1 MGIAPAAAANA
12 AVTPKTE
19 APNEARA
26 LSRAFSNVAKAL
38 GPSVVRIEV
47 EVARGGGGNGN
58 GGGRRRMPAPNGP
71 DDDDDEVPPFF
82 RHFFEFGP
90 GGGMPEPGPA
100 HGVGSGFII
109 GTNGDII
116 TNRHV
121 VQGATKV
128 TVTMNDG
135 KEYPAHV
142 VGKDAQ
148 TDVAVVRM
156 EKPPANL
163 VVARLGDSDK
173 LEVGEWVVAVGS
185 PLGLEQTVTAG
196 IVSGKGRPGR
206 HVQMSGKRVRG
217 YIQTDAKI
225 NPGNSGGPLVNLEGE
240 VVGVNTL
247 IQVGAGGAYGFA
259 IPVNEVR
266 RVAQLLVKEGRVRYP
281 YLGLL
286 LTDVKD
292 LDDTQKAKLGK
303 QLPQRGAFVQELT
316 PGGPAGKAGMR
327 PGDVI
332 TEVNAQKIN
341 GAGDVVDYVS
351 GQNIGTKVTVTM
363 NDGKEYP
370 AQVVGKDAQTD
381 VAVVRMEKPPANLVV
396 ARLGDSDKLEVG
408 EWVVAVGSPLGL
420 EQTVTAGIVSGKG
433 RPGRHVQMSGKR
445 VRGYIQT
452 DAKINP
458 GNSGGPLVNL
468 EGEVVGVNT
477 LIQVG
482 AGGAYGF
489 AIPVNEVR
497 RVATLLVKEG
507 RVRYPYLGLL
517 LTDVKDLDEAQKAK
531 LAKPVPAQ
539 GAVVQELTPGGPAG
553 KAGMRPGDVITEVN
567 NQK

>member
-1 MGIAPAAAANA
+1 MILRNRMRATVAALALGVAGLVGLPTLFHGTPSGPGIAPAAAASA
-12 AVTPKTE
+12 AVTPRTE

-47 EVARGGGGNGN
+47 EVARGGM
-58 GGGRRRMPAPNGP
+58 GGGRHRMQPPGGQ
-71 DDDDDEVPPFF
+71 DDDDNNDGNVPPFF
-82 RHFFEFGP
+82 RHFFDFN
-90 GGGMPEPGPA
+90 GGGMPDPGPA

-135 KEYPAHV
+135 KEYPAKV
-142 VGKDAQ
+142 IGKDAQ
-148 TDVAVVRM
+148 TDVAVVRL
-156 EKPPANL
+156 EKPPSNL
-163 VVARLGDSDK
+163 VVARLGDSEK

-196 IVSGKGRPGR
+196 IISGKGRPGR

-266 RVAQLLVKEGRVRYP
+266 RVAQVLVKEGRVRYP

-292 LDDTQKAKLGK
+292 LDDSQKAKLGK
-303 QLPQRGAFVQELT
+303 SLPQQGAFVQELT

-327 PGDVI
+327 AGDVI
-332 TEVNAQKIN
+332 TEVNNQKIG

-351 GQNIGTKVTVTM
+351 GQNIGTKVTLHYIRE
-363 NDGKEYP
+363 GKP
-370 AQVVGKDAQTD
+370 AQTQVALAELPDEDQRQTAEAQGQGKIGLGLQTLTPD
-381 VAVVRMEKPPANLVV
+381 VA
-396 ARLGDSDKLEVG
+396 S
-408 EWVVAVGSPLGL
+408 SLGL
-420 EQTVTAGIVSGKG
+420 ERGTKGAVVTDVVAGSPAEHAGLKPGDVVVEVDR
-433 RPGRHVQMSGKR
+433 RPVGSSDEAVAALRAPQKNGHLLR
-445 VRGYIQT
+445 VRG
-452 DAKINP
+452 A
-458 GNSGGPLVNL
+458 SGTRFV
-468 EGEVVGVNT
+468 T
-477 LIQVG
+477 
-482 AGGAYGF
+482 
-489 AIPVNEVR
+489 
-497 RVATLLVKEG
+497 VK
-507 RVRYPYLGLL
+507 
-517 LTDVKDLDEAQKAK
+517 
-531 LAKPVPAQ
+531 
-539 GAVVQELTPGGPAG
+539 
-553 KAGMRPGDVITEVN
+553 
-567 NQK
+567 

>member
-1 MGIAPAAAANA
+1 MISARMRTIVAALALGVAGVVGVPGLFQGSPSAPGIAPAAAAGA

-47 EVARGGGGNGN
+47 EVARGAN
-58 GGGRRRMPAPNGP
+58 GGRHRMPAPGP
-71 DDDDDEVPPFF
+71 GQDDDDSDNVPPFF
-82 RHFFEFGP
+82 RHFFDFGQG

-135 KEYPAHV
+135 KEYPAQV

-148 TDVAVVRM
+148 TDVAVVRL
-156 EKPPANL
+156 EKAPANL

-217 YIQTDAKI
+217 YIQTDA
-225 NPGNSGGPLVNLEGE
+225 
-240 VVGVNTL
+240 
-247 IQVGAGGAYGFA
+247 A
-259 IPVNEVR
+259 
-266 RVAQLLVKEGRVRYP
+266 
-281 YLGLL
+281 
-286 LTDVKD
+286 
-292 LDDTQKAKLGK
+292 
-303 QLPQRGAFVQELT
+303 
-316 PGGPAGKAGMR
+316 
-327 PGDVI
+327 
-332 TEVNAQKIN
+332 
-341 GAGDVVDYVS
+341 
-351 GQNIGTKVTVTM
+351 
-363 NDGKEYP
+363 
-370 AQVVGKDAQTD
+370 
-381 VAVVRMEKPPANLVV
+381 
-396 ARLGDSDKLEVG
+396 
-408 EWVVAVGSPLGL
+408 
-420 EQTVTAGIVSGKG
+420 
-433 RPGRHVQMSGKR
+433 
-445 VRGYIQT
+445 
-452 DAKINP
+452 INP

-567 NQK
+567 NQKIAGAGDVVDYVSGQNIGTKVTLHYLREGKPAQTQVALAELPDEDQRQTAEAQGQGKVGLGLQTLTPDVASSLGLERGTKGAVVTDVVSGSPAERAGLKPGDVVVEVDRRPVGSSEEAVSALRAPQKNGHLLRVRGASGTRFVTVK

>member
-1 MGIAPAAAANA
+1 M
-12 AVTPKTE
+12 TT
-19 APNEARA
+19 
-26 LSRAFSNVAKAL
+26 
-38 GPSVVRIEV
+38 
-47 EVARGGGGNGN
+47 
-58 GGGRRRMPAPNGP
+58 
-71 DDDDDEVPPFF
+71 DVPPFF
-82 RHFFEFGP
+82 RHFFDFGQG

-135 KEYPAHV
+135 KEYTAQV

-148 TDVAVVRM
+148 TDVAVVRL
-156 EKPPANL
+156 EKPPSNL

-196 IVSGKGRPGR
+196 IISGKGRPGR

-292 LDDTQKAKLGK
+292 LDD
-303 QLPQRGAFVQELT
+303 
-316 PGGPAGKAGMR
+316 
-327 PGDVI
+327 
-332 TEVNAQKIN
+332 AQKSQ
-341 GAGDVVDYVS
+341 AG
-351 GQNIGTKVTVTM
+351 Q
-363 NDGKEYP
+363 
-370 AQVVGKDAQTD
+370 DA
-381 VAVVRMEKPPANLVV
+381 RRRR
-396 ARLGDSDKLEVG
+396 ARS
-408 EWVVAVGSPLGL
+408 S
-420 EQTVTAGIVSGKG
+420 
-433 RPGRHVQMSGKR
+433 
-445 VRGYIQT
+445 
-452 DAKINP
+452 
-458 GNSGGPLVNL
+458 
-468 EGEVVGVNT
+468 
-477 LIQVG
+477 
-482 AGGAYGF
+482 
-489 AIPVNEVR
+489 
-497 RVATLLVKEG
+497 
-507 RVRYPYLGLL
+507 
-517 LTDVKDLDEAQKAK
+517 
-531 LAKPVPAQ
+531 
-539 GAVVQELTPGGPAG
+539 QELTPGGPAG

-567 NQK
+567 NQKISGAGDVVDYVSGQNIGTKVTLHYVRDGKPAQTQVALAELPDEDQRQAAEAQGQGKIGLGLQTLTPDVASSLGLERGTQGAVVTDVAHGQPGRAARASSRATWWSRSIAGRSARPRRRSRRCARRRRTAICCACAARAARGSSRSSNAPLELRRDARAGDVTPARAIARAMRRIPTSMIPSALRAAITAYVVRRGAGECGRGRGCWWWGWRSPWRARSRRRADTWRA

>member
-1 MGIAPAAAANA
+1 MNRTRLRVVFSVVLLSAAVGLAARQPTSVFAPRAAHAAGA

-26 LSRAFSNVAKAL
+26 LSHAFSNVAKAL

-47 EVARGGGGNGN
+47 EVGAPRGAGGH
-58 GGGRRRMPAPNGP
+58 GRMQQMPN
-71 DDDDDEVPPFF
+71 DDDDDGNGNDVPPFF
-82 RHFFEFGP
+82 RHFFQFGP
-90 GGGMPEPGPA
+90 GGGMPEPGPQ

-109 GTNGDII
+109 DTNGDVV

-128 TVTMNDG
+128 TVTMNDD
-135 KEYPAHV
+135 KEYSAHV

-148 TDVAVVRM
+148 TDVAVVRIDH
-156 EKPPANL
+156 PPPNL

-206 HVQMSGKRVRG
+206 HVQMSGRRVRG

-266 RVAQLLVKEGRVRYP
+266 RVAQALVKEGRVRYA
-281 YLGLL
+281 YLGLM

-292 LDDTQKAKLGK
+292 LDDAQKTKLGRAV
-303 QLPQRGAFVQELT
+303 PPTGAFVAETT

-332 TEVNAQKIN
+332 TEVNGQKIA

-351 GQNIGTKVTVTM
+351 NQPIGARVLLHFVR
-363 NDGKEYP
+363 DGHP
-370 AQVVGKDAQTD
+370 SQTQVALGELPDEDARQGAESQSSGKIGMALQTLTPD
-381 VAVVRMEKPPANLVV
+381 VA
-396 ARLGDSDKLEVG
+396 S
-408 EWVVAVGSPLGL
+408 SLGL
-420 EQTVTAGIVSGKG
+420 EHGTKG
-433 RPGRHVQMSGKR
+433 AV
-445 VRGYIQT
+445 I
-452 DAKINP
+452 
-458 GNSGGPLVNL
+458 
-468 EGEVVGVNT
+468 
-477 LIQVG
+477 
-482 AGGAYGF
+482 
-489 AIPVNEVR
+489 
-497 RVATLLVKEG
+497 
-507 RVRYPYLGLL
+507 
-517 LTDVKDLDEAQKAK
+517 TDVLQGS
-531 LAKPVPAQ
+531 PAEQ
-539 GAVVQELTPGGPAG
+539 AG
-553 KAGMRPGDVITEVN
+553 LHPGDVIVEVDRRPVSSSDEAVAALGGAARGGGHLLRVRGPN
-567 NQK
+567 GTRFVTVK

>member
-1 MGIAPAAAANA
+1 MTRTGKPLAVAAIALGVAGVAGVAHFDSHGPAAVATAQAAA
-12 AVTPKTE
+12 TAVTPKTE

-26 LSRAFSNVAKAL
+26 LSRSFSNVAKAL

-47 EVARGGGGNGN
+47 EVGTPRAGAGPGRG
-58 GGGRRRMPAPNGP
+58 RAPQQN
-71 DDDDDEVPPFF
+71 DDDDDNGNVPPFF
-82 RHFFEFGP
+82 RHFFGP
-90 GGGMPEPGPA
+90 GGGGMPEPGPS

-109 GTNGDII
+109 GTNGDIV

-135 KEYPAHV
+135 KEYSARV

-148 TDVAVVRM
+148 TDVAVVRL
-156 EKPPANL
+156 EKPPSNL

-196 IVSGKGRPGR
+196 IISGKGRPGR

-266 RVAQLLVKEGRVRYP
+266 RVAQVLIKDGRVRYP
-281 YLGLL
+281 YLGLM

-292 LDDTQKAKLGK
+292 LDDAKKAKISGQGGG
-303 QLPQRGAFVQELT
+303 QLPPTGAVVAELT
-316 PGGPAGKAGMR
+316 PGAPAGKAGMR

-332 TEVNAQKIN
+332 TRIDNQPVK

-351 GQNIGTKVTVTM
+351 NQAIGAKVTLYYQRDSKPVQT
-363 NDGKEYP
+363 
-370 AQVVGKDAQTD
+370 QVVLGELPDEDARQAEGQGPGSGKVGLGLQTLTPD
-381 VAVVRMEKPPANLVV
+381 VAA
-396 ARLGDSDKLEVG
+396 S
-408 EWVVAVGSPLGL
+408 LGL
-420 EQTVTAGIVSGKG
+420 EHGT
-433 RPGRHVQMSGKR
+433 H
-445 VRGYIQT
+445 
-452 DAKINP
+452 
-458 GNSGGPLVNL
+458 
-468 EGEVVGVNT
+468 
-477 LIQVG
+477 G
-482 AGGAYGF
+482 AV
-489 AIPVNEVR
+489 I
-497 RVATLLVKEG
+497 
-507 RVRYPYLGLL
+507 
-517 LTDVKDLDEAQKAK
+517 TDVVAGSPAAEAGLK
-531 LAKPVPAQ
+531 
-539 GAVVQELTPGGPAG
+539 
-553 KAGMRPGDVITEVN
+553 PGDVIVEVDRKGVASSEEAVN
-567 NQK
+567 ALRTPQKNGHLLRVRGAGGSRFVTVK

>member
-1 MGIAPAAAANA
+1 M
-12 AVTPKTE
+12 TPKTE

-47 EVARGGGGNGN
+47 EVGAPRGGGAAARR
-58 GGGRRRMPAPNGP
+58 GRPQMP
-71 DDDDDEVPPFF
+71 DDDDDDMSAVLPSLL
-82 RHFFEFGP
+82 RLRRRRRRDARS
-90 GGGMPEPGPA
+90 PGPA

-109 GTNGDII
+109 DTNGDIV

-135 KEYPAHV
+135 KEYPAQV

-148 TDVAVVRM
+148 TDVAVVRLD
-156 EKPPANL
+156 KPPPNL

-173 LEVGEWVVAVGS
+173 LDVGEWVVAVGS

-266 RVAQLLVKEGRVRYP
+266 RVAQVLVKDGRVRYP
-281 YLGLL
+281 YLGLHADRREGSGRRAEGQARQERCRRPGRVRRRADAGRAGGQGRACGRATSSPRSTARRSTAPATSSTTSRASDRRQGDAAL
-286 LTDVKD
+286 PARRQARRRRRSRWASCPTRMQRQSAEAQGQGKIGLALQTLTPDVAELAGDGARHPGAVITDVV
-292 LDDTQKAKLGK
+292 TGS
-303 QLPQRGAFVQELT
+303 
-316 PGGPAGKAGMR
+316 PAEQAGLK

-332 TEVNAQKIN
+332 VEVDRRRSRRPRRRSRRCARPQKN
-341 GAGDVVDYVS
+341 GH
-351 GQNIGTKVTVTM
+351 
-363 NDGKEYP
+363 
-370 AQVVGKDAQTD
+370 
-381 VAVVRMEKPPANLVV
+381 L
-396 ARLGDSDKLEVG
+396 L
-408 EWVVAVGSPLGL
+408 
-420 EQTVTAGIVSGKG
+420 
-433 RPGRHVQMSGKR
+433 R
-445 VRGYIQT
+445 VRG
-452 DAKINP
+452 
-458 GNSGGPLVNL
+458 
-468 EGEVVGVNT
+468 
-477 LIQVG
+477 
-482 AGGAYGF
+482 AGGTRF
-489 AIPVNEVR
+489 V
-497 RVATLLVKEG
+497 TVK
-507 RVRYPYLGLL
+507 
-517 LTDVKDLDEAQKAK
+517 
-531 LAKPVPAQ
+531 
-539 GAVVQELTPGGPAG
+539 
-553 KAGMRPGDVITEVN
+553 
-567 NQK
+567 

>member
-1 MGIAPAAAANA
+1 MIRHRMRAIVAALVLGLAGGVALPGLFQAAPNGPAIGIAPAAAATA

-47 EVARGGGGNGN
+47 EVARGGGA
-58 GGGRRRMPAPNGP
+58 GGRPDRRRPPGP
-71 DDDDDEVPPFF
+71 DDDDSVPPFF
-82 RHFFEFGP
+82 RHFFDFGQG
-90 GGGMPEPGPA
+90 GGGMPNPGPA

-135 KEYPAHV
+135 KEYTAQV

-148 TDVAVVRM
+148 TDVAVVRL
-156 EKPPANL
+156 EKPPSNL
-163 VVARLGDSDK
+163 VVARLGDSDR
-173 LEVGEWVVAVGS
+173 LDVGEWVVAVGS

-196 IVSGKGRPGR
+196 IISGKGRPGR

-292 LDDTQKAKLGK
+292 LDDAQRNKLGK
-303 QLPQRGAFVQELT
+303 SLPPHGAVVQELT
-316 PGGPAGKAGMR
+316 PGGPAGRAGMR

-332 TEVNAQKIN
+332 TEVNNQKIN

-351 GQNIGTKVTVTM
+351 GQNIGAKVTLHYVRE
-363 NDGKEYP
+363 GRP
-370 AQVVGKDAQTD
+370 AQTQVALAELPDEDQRQAAETQGQGKVGLGLQTLTPD
-381 VAVVRMEKPPANLVV
+381 VA
-396 ARLGDSDKLEVG
+396 S
-408 EWVVAVGSPLGL
+408 SLGL
-420 EQTVTAGIVSGKG
+420 ERGTRGAVVTDVVKGSPADAAGLKPNDVVVEVDRRPVNSSEETVSALRAPQKNG
-433 RPGRHVQMSGKR
+433 HLLR
-445 VRGYIQT
+445 VRG
-452 DAKINP
+452 
-458 GNSGGPLVNL
+458 
-468 EGEVVGVNT
+468 
-477 LIQVG
+477 
-482 AGGAYGF
+482 AGGTRF
-489 AIPVNEVR
+489 V
-497 RVATLLVKEG
+497 TVK
-507 RVRYPYLGLL
+507 
-517 LTDVKDLDEAQKAK
+517 
-531 LAKPVPAQ
+531 
-539 GAVVQELTPGGPAG
+539 
-553 KAGMRPGDVITEVN
+553 
-567 NQK
+567 

>member
-1 MGIAPAAAANA
+1 MSGHRMRPIVVALVLGLAGGVAIPGLFHASPGGPTLGAAPAAAASA

-47 EVARGGGGNGN
+47 EVDRAAA
-58 GGGRRRMPAPNGP
+58 GGRPDRRRTPQPN
-71 DDDDDEVPPFF
+71 DDDDVPPFF
-82 RHFFEFGP
+82 KHFFDFGP
-90 GGGMPEPGPA
+90 GGGGMPSPGPA

-135 KEYPAHV
+135 KEYTAQV

-148 TDVAVVRM
+148 TDVAVVRL
-156 EKPPANL
+156 EKPPSNL
-163 VVARLGDSDK
+163 VVARLGDSDR

-196 IVSGKGRPGR
+196 I
-206 HVQMSGKRVRG
+206 
-217 YIQTDAKI
+217 I
-225 NPGNSGGPLVNLEGE
+225 
-240 VVGVNTL
+240 
-247 IQVGAGGAYGFA
+247 
-259 IPVNEVR
+259 
-266 RVAQLLVKEGRVRYP
+266 
-281 YLGLL
+281 
-286 LTDVKD
+286 
-292 LDDTQKAKLGK
+292 
-303 QLPQRGAFVQELT
+303 
-316 PGGPAGKAGMR
+316 
-327 PGDVI
+327 
-332 TEVNAQKIN
+332 
-341 GAGDVVDYVS
+341 
-351 GQNIGTKVTVTM
+351 
-363 NDGKEYP
+363 
-370 AQVVGKDAQTD
+370 
-381 VAVVRMEKPPANLVV
+381 
-396 ARLGDSDKLEVG
+396 
-408 EWVVAVGSPLGL
+408 
-420 EQTVTAGIVSGKG
+420 SGKG

-517 LTDVKDLDEAQKAK
+517 LTDVKDLDDAQRAK
-531 LAKPVPAQ
+531 LGKTIPPR

-567 NQK
+567 NQKINGAGDVVDYVSSQNIGAKVTLFYVREGKPAQTQVALAELPDEDQRQAAEAQGQGKVGLGLQTLTPDVASSLGLDRGTRGAVVTDVVKGSPAEAAGLRPGDVVVEVDRRPVVSSEDAVSALRAPQKNGHLLRVRGAGGTRFVTVK

>member
-1 MGIAPAAAANA
+1 MIRNRMRAIVAALALGVAGVVGAPSLFHGTQSAPGFVAPAAAAGA

-47 EVARGGGGNGN
+47 EVARGGGMG
-58 GGGRRRMPAPNGP
+58 GGGRHRGAPAPGP
-71 DDDDDEVPPFF
+71 DDDDDSGNVPPFF
-82 RHFFEFGP
+82 RHFFDFGQG

-135 KEYPAHV
+135 KEYPA
-142 VGKDAQ
+142 
-148 TDVAVVRM
+148 
-156 EKPPANL
+156 
-163 VVARLGDSDK
+163 
-173 LEVGEWVVAVGS
+173 
-185 PLGLEQTVTAG
+185 
-196 IVSGKGRPGR
+196 
-206 HVQMSGKRVRG
+206 
-217 YIQTDAKI
+217 
-225 NPGNSGGPLVNLEGE
+225 
-240 VVGVNTL
+240 
-247 IQVGAGGAYGFA
+247 
-259 IPVNEVR
+259 
-266 RVAQLLVKEGRVRYP
+266 
-281 YLGLL
+281 
-286 LTDVKD
+286 
-292 LDDTQKAKLGK
+292 
-303 QLPQRGAFVQELT
+303 
-316 PGGPAGKAGMR
+316 
-327 PGDVI
+327 
-332 TEVNAQKIN
+332 
-341 GAGDVVDYVS
+341 
-351 GQNIGTKVTVTM
+351 
-363 NDGKEYP
+363 
-370 AQVVGKDAQTD
+370 QVVGKDAQTD
-381 VAVVRMEKPPANLVV
+381 VAVVRMDKPPANLVV

-517 LTDVKDLDEAQKAK
+517 LTDVKDLDDAQKAK
-531 LAKPVPAQ
+531 LGKTVPPQ

-567 NQK
+567 NQKISGAGDVVDYVSGQNIGTKVTLHYLREGKPAQTQVALAELPDEDQRQTAEAQGQGKIGLGLQTLTPDVASSLGLERGTKGAVVTDVVSGSPAERGGLKPGDVVVEVDRRPVNSSEEAVAALRAPQKNGHLLRVRGASGTRFVTVK

>member
-1 MGIAPAAAANA
+1 MIRNRMRAIVAALALGLAGMVGLPGLFHGAPGAPGIAPAAAAGGS
-12 AVTPKTE
+12 VTPRTE

-47 EVARGGGGNGN
+47 EVAAARGR
-58 GGGRRRMPAPNGP
+58 GRMQAPNQAPNNDNNG
-71 DDDDDEVPPFF
+71 DDSDVPPFF
-82 RHFFEFGP
+82 RHFFQFGP
-90 GGGMPEPGPA
+90 GGGMPDQGPT

-109 GTNGDII
+109 GTNGDIV

-135 KEYPAHV
+135 KEYSAHV

-148 TDVAVVRM
+148 TDVAGGQFD
-156 EKPPANL
+156 KPP
-163 VVARLGDSDK
+163 S
-173 LEVGEWVVAVGS
+173 
-185 PLGLEQTVTAG
+185 
-196 IVSGKGRPGR
+196 
-206 HVQMSGKRVRG
+206 
-217 YIQTDAKI
+217 
-225 NPGNSGGPLVNLEGE
+225 
-240 VVGVNTL
+240 
-247 IQVGAGGAYGFA
+247 
-259 IPVNEVR
+259 
-266 RVAQLLVKEGRVRYP
+266 
-281 YLGLL
+281 
-286 LTDVKD
+286 
-292 LDDTQKAKLGK
+292 
-303 QLPQRGAFVQELT
+303 
-316 PGGPAGKAGMR
+316 
-327 PGDVI
+327 
-332 TEVNAQKIN
+332 
-341 GAGDVVDYVS
+341 
-351 GQNIGTKVTVTM
+351 
-363 NDGKEYP
+363 
-370 AQVVGKDAQTD
+370 
-381 VAVVRMEKPPANLVV
+381 NLVV

-507 RVRYPYLGLL
+507 RVRYPYLGLM
-517 LTDVKDLDEAQKAK
+517 LTDVKDLDDAQRAK
-531 LAKPVPAQ
+531 LGKTVPPQ

-567 NQK
+567 NQKISGAGDVVDYVSGQNIGTKVTLHYLREGKPAQTQVALAELPDEDQRQAAESQSQGKVGLGLQTLTPDVASSLGLERGTRGAVVTDVVQGSPADNAGLKPGDVVVEVDRKAVGS

>member
-1 MGIAPAAAANA
+1 MIRNRMRVPFIAALALGAVGSIGVQGLFHHQKPGAHPAASFVGVAPVAAAGA

-38 GPSVVRIEV
+38 APSVVRIEV
-47 EVARGGGGNGN
+47 EVARGGMGNGN
-58 GGGRRRMPAPNGP
+58 GGPNRRGRPAPNGP
-71 DDDDDEVPPFF
+71 GDDDDDNVPPFF

-90 GGGMPEPGPA
+90 GGGMPEPGPQ
-100 HGVGSGFII
+100 HGVGSGFIV

-135 KEYPAHV
+135 KEYAAQV

-148 TDVAVVRM
+148 TDVAVVRL
-156 EKPPANL
+156 EKPPSNL

-292 LDDTQKAKLGK
+292 LDDAAKAKLGK
-303 QLPQRGAFVQELT
+303 SVPPRGAFVQELT

-332 TEVNAQKIN
+332 TEVNNQKIN

-351 GQNIGTKVTVTM
+351 GQNIGAKVTLHFVRE
-363 NDGKEYP
+363 GKSSQ
-370 AQVVGKDAQTD
+370 AQVALAELPDEDQRQTAEAQGQGKIGLGLQTLTPD
-381 VAVVRMEKPPANLVV
+381 VA
-396 ARLGDSDKLEVG
+396 
-408 EWVVAVGSPLGL
+408 GSLGL
-420 EQTVTAGIVSGKG
+420 E
-433 RPGRHVQMSGKR
+433 
-445 VRGYIQT
+445 RGT
-452 DAKINP
+452 K
-458 GNSGGPLVNL
+458 
-468 EGEVVGVNT
+468 
-477 LIQVG
+477 
-482 AGGAYGF
+482 
-489 AIPVNEVR
+489 
-497 RVATLLVKEG
+497 
-507 RVRYPYLGLL
+507 
-517 LTDVKDLDEAQKAK
+517 
-531 LAKPVPAQ
+531 
-539 GAVVQELTPGGPAG
+539 GAVVTDVVSGSPAER
-553 KAGMRPGDVITEVN
+553 AGLKPGDVIVEVDRQPVTSSDDAVAALHAPAKAGGHLLRVRSGN
-567 NQK
+567 GTKFVTIK

>member
-1 MGIAPAAAANA
+1 MTRTSLRLMLSVAVLATAAGLAARKPISAFSSAAQAAGA

-26 LSRAFSNVAKAL
+26 LSHAFSNVAKAL
-38 GPSVVRIEV
+38 APSVVRIEV
-47 EVARGGGGNGN
+47 EVAGPHGGGH
-58 GGGRRRMPAPNGP
+58 GRMQAPDEG
-71 DDDDDEVPPFF
+71 DDDNNNDVPPMF
-82 RHFFEFGP
+82 RHFFQFGP
-90 GGGMPEPGPA
+90 GGGMPEPGPT

-109 GTNGDII
+109 DTNGDIV

-135 KEYPAHV
+135 KEYTAHV

-148 TDVAVVRM
+148 TDVAVVRL
-156 EKPPANL
+156 EHPPSNL

-206 HVQMSGKRVRG
+206 HVQMSGRRVRG

-266 RVAQLLVKEGRVRYP
+266 RVAQALVKEGRVRYA
-281 YLGLL
+281 YLGLM

-292 LDDTQKAKLGK
+292 LNDQQKAKLGK
-303 QLPQRGAFVQELT
+303 TVPQNGAFVAET
-316 PGGPAGKAGMR
+316 
-327 PGDVI
+327 
-332 TEVNAQKIN
+332 
-341 GAGDVVDYVS
+341 
-351 GQNIGTKVTVTM
+351 
-363 NDGKEYP
+363 
-370 AQVVGKDAQTD
+370 
-381 VAVVRMEKPPANLVV
+381 
-396 ARLGDSDKLEVG
+396 
-408 EWVVAVGSPLGL
+408 
-420 EQTVTAGIVSGKG
+420 
-433 RPGRHVQMSGKR
+433 
-445 VRGYIQT
+445 
-452 DAKINP
+452 
-458 GNSGGPLVNL
+458 
-468 EGEVVGVNT
+468 
-477 LIQVG
+477 
-482 AGGAYGF
+482 
-489 AIPVNEVR
+489 
-497 RVATLLVKEG
+497 
-507 RVRYPYLGLL
+507 
-517 LTDVKDLDEAQKAK
+517 
-531 LAKPVPAQ
+531 
-539 GAVVQELTPGGPAG
+539 TPGGPAG

-567 NQK
+567 NQKIQGAGDVVDYVSTQPIGARVLLHYVREGRPSETQVALGELPDEDARAENGQAQGKLGMALQTLTPDVAASLGIGGNTKGAVITDVLGGSAAEQAGLHPGDVIVEVDRHPVDSADDAITALHGAARAGGHLLRVRSANGTRFVTIK